1 MSLRIFDET
10 AETVETPQQLDVSFA
25 ARILFSAW
33 AALVAIMPAITTA
46 YCGLA
51 ITRVFRSMTNAETA
65 GSALVFG
72 SLHSFNRPVVIT
84 LAISAFLSFVMAL
97 ILATNP
103 KARLASVGLPFSI
116 AVPIIAAL
124 PAVILWFGETTT
136 IDVLTGKITD
146 ASVAETAQTIS
157 NLLFSAIALGLLGLG
172 VALICAI
179 VSLFIP
185 LRKRNEPFSLRRAFV
200 WAVSG
205 TILLVF
211 SVAYFVLI

>member
-10 AETVETPQQLDVSFA
+10 VETVESPQQLDVSFG

-33 AALVAIMPAITTA
+33 AALVAIIPAITTA

-51 ITRVFRSMTNAETA
+51 MTRVFRSMTSAEDA
-65 GSALVFG
+65 SSAVIFD

-84 LAISAFLSFVMAL
+84 LGISAILSFAMAL

-116 AVPIIAAL
+116 VVPIIAAL
-124 PAVILWFGETTT
+124 PAVILWFAETTT
-136 IDVLTGKITD
+136 LDVLTGKITN
-146 ASVAETAQTIS
+146 ASVQETAQTIG
-157 NLLFSAIALGLLGLG
+157 NLFFSAIALGLLAQG
-172 VALICAI
+172 VAFICAI

-185 LRKRNEPFSLRRAFV
+185 LRKRNDPFSLRRAFV

-205 TILLVF
+205 TLLLVF
-211 SVAYFVLI
+211 SIAYFVLI